1 MIYFFGAALYTG
13 RAGAAVPQARFLVG
27 YFLTIRVEGIIYETS
42 YVEMGGY
49 GGNGAA
55 ASAFPALDAGV

>member
-1 MIYFFGAALYTG
+1 LLIGN
-13 RAGAAVPQARFLVG
+13 
-27 YFLTIRVEGIIYETS
+27 FLTIRVEGIIYETS